1 MTTTLVKRPAR
12 IRPPETVEEPL
23 TIAPPPSQG
32 QPAPALAGAS
42 MMMMPIMGGTGSI
55 TVAITQQGR
64 PIVAVAAFLALIGS
78 ISIGVLMMISQRSGT
93 KRQVR
98 ENRERYLDYI
108 EALRH
113 SVRHQIAGQR
123 AEQAWRFPRHEELM
137 DIARDDARRWERR
150 TSHVDFLGVR
160 IGTGD
165 VPLRAGL
172 DLDADTGPL
181 NEFDPV
187 CLQAAQ
193 ELQQRYAVLR
203 DQPITVPLSLV
214 STLSV
219 VGVPPLR
226 RRLAEGLVAQ
236 LLALQSPND
245 LQIALVRAD
254 EAAAAWDWLKW
265 SPHVQDP
272 VALDG
277 DLNAR
282 RVTASV
288 AAMQE
293 MLQGDLEMRLDRHQR
308 ARGNAA
314 SQPSHLVVIID
325 AEGQRPEQ
333 HLTSPDA
340 SVPLAALGVHVVLL
354 VDDPRHEPDQVEA
367 RITIERDGS
376 ATLSARDE
384 PFTLDLPDPGLAPFV
399 ARTLSPLRLTLE
411 DSGSDDELTDTVGL
425 PEILGVHDPAKL
437 NLRQTWRKRALRD
450 LLRVP
455 IGVGGGGSSVL
466 LDLKE
471 SAHGGMGP
479 HGMVVGATGSGKSEM
494 LRTMVSSLVI
504 GHGPDRLALMLVDFK
519 GGATFASMEQ
529 IPHMAGMITN
539 LQDDLT
545 LVDRMRDALFGE
557 MQRRQEILKKAGNL
571 PNVTAYQDRI
581 DAGEDLE
588 PLPHLLVIIDEFSEL
603 LTAKPDFADL
613 FVAIGRIGRSIG
625 VHLLLATQK
634 LEMGKIRGLESHLSY
649 RISLRTFSEG
659 ESRDAIGVP
668 DAFHLPPEPGSGYLK
683 VDTTV
688 FERFKAALVS
698 SPYVPPAD
706 EVKTTVPVVP
716 YVAVNGLGAW
726 VAAQAAAAAETDPV
740 EVPDDGGV
748 HGSAKAPS
756 VLDVLCR
763 QIEQSGAP
771 KVRPVWLDPLPTHL
785 PVGNLL
791 DVADTAPPRTCEAVL
806 GLVDD
811 PKHQAQFPL
820 EWDFTGAGAN
830 LVVVGSPSTGK
841 STLIRTIV
849 TSMAARYAPGDVA
862 FYVIDYG
869 GGSLSPLASLPH
881 VATVTSRVD
890 PERIQRTVNDVRST
904 LNRREKLFRE
914 KGLDSM
920 AAFRRARENGEL
932 PGEQGDVFL
941 IVDGW
946 GTFREEY
953 DELDYAIA
961 DLAARGANFGV
972 HVIVTV
978 TQGMQVRMRM
988 MSAMGGRIEL
998 RMNDAYDSE
1007 FERKMMEQVS
1017 KEAPGRG
1024 LTGDRKSALIFH
1036 STLPALSLPELE
1048 PGEDYDD
1055 AHLQEGQTALV
1066 SAISDK
1072 WGDQSVDKVEV
1083 LPTVVHLS
1091 DLPAMK
1097 AGAKDMVIGL
1107 SEMNLGPARISMM
1120 GTDPHLQVY
1129 GDAETGK
1136 TNMLKLMIANLVATR
1151 SSDEIGIA
1159 VVDYRRT
1166 LLDVV
1171 PEEYLLAY
1179 STTTE
1184 QTESLAWQL
1193 TDSFKE
1199 RLPGPDVT
1207 SEQLRNRT
1215 WWKGLEVFIIV
1226 DDYDLVATSQGDP
1239 LAPLVD
1245 LLAQGR
1251 DLGFHLVL
1259 SRRTGGLSRAIFEPM
1274 IQRLIDISCP
1284 GFMFSGDRL
1293 EGRLIGGQVSRRLP
1307 KGRAMFV
1314 NRDGQASLVQ
1324 TALVDDQPDS

>member
-12 IRPPETVEEPL
+12 IDPPAIVDEPL
-23 TIAPPPSQG
+23 SIAPPPNQG

-78 ISIGVLMMISQRSGT
+78 IAIGVLMMISQRSGT

-98 ENRERYLDYI
+98 ESRERYLDYI

-123 AEQAWRFPRHEELM
+123 AEQAWRFPRTDELM

-150 TSHVDFLGVR
+150 TSHPDFLGLRV
-160 IGTGD
+160 GTGD

-172 DLDADTGPL
+172 TLDADTGPL

-203 DQPITVPLSLV
+203 DQPITVPLALV
-214 STLSV
+214 STFSV
-219 VGVPPLR
+219 VGHQQVR
-226 RRLAEGLVAQ
+226 RTVATGLLTQ
-236 LLALQSPND
+236 LMALQSPND
-245 LQIALVRAD
+245 LSIAVVRSD
-254 EAAAAWDWLKW
+254 EAAPEWDWLKW
-265 SPHVQDP
+265 SPHLQDP
-272 VALDG
+272 SLLDG
-277 DLNAR
+277 DLPAR
-282 RVTASV
+282 RVQTTV

-293 MLQGDLEMRLDRHQR
+293 MLAAEFEARLDRHQR
-308 ARGNAA
+308 ARG
-314 SQPSHLVVIID
+314 SQSAQPNHLVVLID
-325 AEGQRPEQ
+325 GEGLPANQ
-333 HLTSPDA
+333 HLASPEA
-340 SVPLAALGVHVVLL
+340 KVALAELGVHVILL
-354 VDDPRHEPDQVEA
+354 LDDPRQEPDHVDV
-367 RITIERDGS
+367 RMTVERDGVGR
-376 ATLSARDE
+376 LSIREE
-384 PFTLDLPDPGLAPFV
+384 PFTLDLPEPGLGAFV
-399 ARTLSPLRLTLE
+399 ARTLSPLRLTIE
-411 DSGSDDELTDTVGL
+411 DSGSDDELAQTVGL
-425 PEILGVHDPAKL
+425 PEILGVPDPAKL
-437 NLRQTWRKRALRD
+437 DLRRTWRPRALRD

-455 IGVGGGGSSVL
+455 IGVGNGGNAVL

-494 LRTMVSSLVI
+494 LRTMVSSLII

-519 GGATFASMEQ
+519 GGATFAAMED

-557 MQRRQEILKKAGNL
+557 MQRRQEILKRAGNL

-668 DAFHLPPEPGSGYLK
+668 DAFYLPPEPGSGYLK

-698 SPYVPPAD
+698 SPYVPPSKG
-706 EVKTTVPVVP
+706 VKTTVPVVP

-726 VAAQAAAAAETDPV
+726 LAAQSSEVAREDGAEEQPA
-740 EVPDDGGV
+740 
-748 HGSAKAPS
+748 SNAKTPS
-756 VLDVLCR
+756 VLDVLCD
-763 QIEQSGAP
+763 QISSTGAA
-771 KVRPVWLDPLPTHL
+771 KVRPVWLDPLPDHL
-785 PVGNLL
+785 PLGNLVSL
-791 DVADTAPPRTCEAVL
+791 EEDAPARSCSAYL
-806 GLVDD
+806 GTVDD
-811 PKHQAQFPL
+811 PAKQHQYPL

-830 LVVVGSPSTGK
+830 LVIVGSPSTGK
-841 STLIRTIV
+841 STLIRTLV
-849 TSMAARYAPGDVA
+849 TSMAMRYRPGDVA

-869 GGSLSPLASLPH
+869 GGSLSPLAGLPH

-890 PERIQRTVNDVRST
+890 PERIQRTVNDVRSL
-904 LNRREKLFRE
+904 LNRREQLFRE

-920 AAFRRARENGEL
+920 AAYRRAREAGEL

-953 DELDYAIA
+953 DDLDYAVA

-1017 KEAPGRG
+1017 KDAPGRG
-1024 LTGDRKSALIFH
+1024 LTGDRKKAWIFQSAV
-1036 STLPALSLPELE
+1036 PALVLPFESLE
-1048 PGEDYDD
+1048 PGEDIDD
-1055 AHLQEGQTALV
+1055 SHLQTAQAELF
-1066 SAISDK
+1066 SAITEK
-1072 WGDQSVDKVEV
+1072 WGDTAVSKVEV
-1083 LPTVVHLS
+1083 LPSVVRLS
-1091 DLPAMK
+1091 ELPAIVP
-1097 AGAKDMVIGL
+1097 GSDDLLVGL
-1107 SEMNLGPARISMM
+1107 SEMNLGPARVSLM
-1120 GTDPHLQVY
+1120 GTDPHIQVY

-1136 TNMLKLMIANLVATR
+1136 TNMLKLMIANLVG
-1151 SSDEIGIA
+1151 SKSPDEIGIA
-1159 VVDYRRT
+1159 VIDYRRT

-1171 PEEYLLAY
+1171 PDDYLLAY
-1179 STTTE
+1179 ASTAD
-1184 QTESLAWQL
+1184 QADSMINQL
-1193 TDSFKE
+1193 THSFRE
-1199 RLPGPDVT
+1199 RLPGPGVT
-1207 SEQLRNRT
+1207 SEQLRNRS
-1215 WWKGLEVFIIV
+1215 WWDGLEVFIIV
-1226 DDYDLVATSQGDP
+1226 DDYDLVSTSSGDP
-1239 LAPLVD
+1239 LLPLVD

-1251 DLGFHLVL
+1251 DLGFHLIL
-1259 SRRTGGLSRAIFEPM
+1259 SRRTGGLSRAIFEPV
-1274 IQRLIDISCP
+1274 IQRFIDLGAP

-1293 EGRLIGGQVSRRLP
+1293 EGRLIGGHVSRRLP

-1324 TALVDDQPDS
+1324 TALVDDPES